1 MSPTHKALLLEKKFG
16 GYAVGDI
23 ATPKPGAGELLVKV
37 HAAALNPVDWK
48 IQKYGIFIE
57 TFPAILGSD
66 VAGEV
71 AEVGEGVSGFK
82 VGDRVV
88 FQGQYSNNK
97 AGFQQ
102 YSVVLADITAKIPSN
117 LSYDEAS
124 TVPVAVSTAWIG
136 LYHALPNGFGL
147 DAPISAA
154 VKGKY
159 KDTPLVVLGGATSV
173 GQVVLQ
179 LAKYSGFSPIIT
191 TASLKNADSLR
202 AFGATHVF
210 DRSLSD
216 SALVSEVAK
225 VVNGKTVKFVYDT
238 VSEKSTQET
247 ALALLH
253 DGGHLALL
261 LQAAVEAPKNTVI
274 IQVFGGY
281 KPDTASLLS
290 TLYRDNLHA
299 LLEQEVVKP
308 NQVEVLPNGLAG
320 IPAGLKRLE
329 DGQISRSKLVA
340 HPLD

>member
-1 MSPTHKALLLEKKFG
+1 MSTHKALLLEKKFG
-16 GYAVGDI
+16 DYAVGDI
-23 ATPKPGAGELLVKV
+23 ATPKPGPGEILVKV

-48 IQKYGIFIE
+48 IRKYGIFIE
-57 TFPAILGSD
+57 HFPAILGSD

-71 AEVGEGVSGFK
+71 TQLGEGVSGFNI
-82 VGDRVV
+82 GDRVV
-88 FQGQYSNNK
+88 FQGQYSNTK

-102 YSVVLADITAKIPSN
+102 YSVVDADITAKIPSN
-117 LSYDEAS
+117 SSYDEAA
-124 TVPVAVSTAWIG
+124 TIPVAISTAWIG

-147 DAPISAA
+147 DAPISTAA
-154 VKGKY
+154 GKY

-216 SALVSEVAK
+216 SVLVGEIAK
-225 VVNGKTVKFVYDT
+225 VVNGKSVKFVYDT
-238 VSEKSTQET
+238 VSEKSTQQT

-261 LQAAVEAPKNTVI
+261 LPAAVEASKDTVI
-274 IQVFGGY
+274 IQVYGGY
-281 KPDTASLLS
+281 KADTANLLS
-290 TLYRDNLHA
+290 TLYHDNVYT
-299 LLEQEVVKP
+299 LLERGIIKP
-308 NQVEVLPNGLAG
+308 NQVEVVPNGLAG
-320 IPAGLKRLE
+320 ISAGLKRLE

-340 HPLD
+340 HPHD